1 MNKLLASTRFLFSGK
16 KTVLYDFHVK
26 NKGKMV
32 QFAGNF
38 LISLGYDM
46 PVQYPQGIIKEHL
59 HCRSSASIFDVSH
72 MGQLEISG
80 KDRLKLLERTTV
92 GSTKRN
98 RINNI
103 NEAYLTLFLNE
114 NGGIIDDAIVSI
126 NE

>member
-1 MNKLLASTRFLFSGK
+1 
-16 KTVLYDFHVK
+16 
-26 NKGKMV
+26 
-32 QFAGNF
+32 
-38 LISLGYDM
+38 M